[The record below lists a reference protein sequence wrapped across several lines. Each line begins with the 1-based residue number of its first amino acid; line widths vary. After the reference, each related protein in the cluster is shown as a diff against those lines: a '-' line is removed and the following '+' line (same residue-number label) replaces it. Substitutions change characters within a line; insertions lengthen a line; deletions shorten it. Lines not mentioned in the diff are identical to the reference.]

1 MLSSQFGS
9 EKPLPSSQP
18 ASEHHSPAPEP
29 SPDDVSERSLLDEV
43 LSQTE
48 ASFQSGQPEELSN
61 LAEFFEVARRYPNKP
76 LVLEPI
82 GIELVQAALK
92 NYFQKLNIPSEKRRK
107 MIITIAC
114 TLFEDPVTR
123 ERLKT
128 FWNQLSVKAQ

>member
-9 EKPLPSSQP
+9 EEPLGSSQP
-18 ASEHHSPAPEP
+18 DSEHYRPAPEP
-29 SPDDVSERSLLDEV
+29 SPDVLSERSLLDEV

-61 LAEFFEVARRYPNKP
+61 LAPFLEVARRYPNQP

-92 NYFQKLNIPSEKRRK
+92 NYFQKLNISSEKRRK
-107 MIITIAC
+107 MVISIAC

-123 ERLKT
+123 ERLKK
-128 FWNQLSVKAQ
+128 FWNQLSVKAP

>member
-9 EKPLPSSQP
+9 EEPLPKSQP
-18 ASEHHSPAPEP
+18 ASDRDIPAPEP

-48 ASFQSGQPEELSN
+48 VSFQPGQPEEMQN
-61 LAEFFEVARRYPNKP
+61 LDPFLEVARRYPDKP

-82 GIELVQAALK
+82 GLELVQAALK
-92 NYFQKLNIPSEKRRK
+92 NHFQKLNIPSEKRRE
-107 MIITIAC
+107 MVITIAC
-114 TLFEDPVTR
+114 TMFGDSVTR
-123 ERLKT
+123 ERLKK

>member
-1 MLSSQFGS
+1 MLSPQFGS
-9 EKPLPSSQP
+9 EEPLPSSQP
-18 ASEHHSPAPEP
+18 ASEHHSPASEP
-29 SPDDVSERSLLDEV
+29 SPDDVSERSLLEEV

-48 ASFQSGQPEELSN
+48 VSFQPGLPEELSN
-61 LAEFFEVARRYPNKP
+61 LAPFLEVARRYPNKP

-92 NYFQKLNIPSEKRRK
+92 NYFQKLNIPSEKWQK

-114 TLFEDPVTR
+114 TLFEDSVTR